1 MDIQKLINFTED
13 HVTAGAGDAIK
24 RISIAVIPQ
33 TAADSLDVIVHGRIS
48 KSIYKRGTQTVFLK
62 LGSDRDVINGSRP
75 VYAWTGHPEWVRL
88 AKAGDSDKADALL
101 AAYVGATTLELAW
114 QASGKG
120 TRDSGRRFLE
130 SFREALAACGIVP
143 TTASQNDRSYSGT
156 VKAGARLK
164 ALLPEM
170 KDDLATLRAAFPPHI
185 APESEPTPE
194 PSEPKRVRV
203 YCVADCDN
211 NDGHW
216 TVLTSHLSASQSSQT
231 GIQCNVH
238 KRMMTREIASE

>member
-13 HVTAGAGDAIK
+13 GLTADAG
-24 RISIAVIPQ
+24 IAW
-33 TAADSLDVIVHGRIS
+33 TSLSKLILTQSVVDDLTEVVQGRIS
-48 KSIYKRGTQTVFLK
+48 KSISKVAGQTTFMK
-62 LGSDRDVINGSRP
+62 LGSDRDIINGSRP
-75 VYAWTGHPEWVRL
+75 VYAWTAHPEWVRL
-88 AKAGDSDKADALL
+88 AKAGDSDKANALL

-120 TRDSGRRFLE
+120 ARDSGKRFNE
-130 SFREALAACGIVP
+130 AFREALSACGIVP

-164 ALLPEM
+164 ALLPEIHN
-170 KDDLATLRAAFPPHI
+170 DLATLRAAFPPHI
-185 APESEPTPE
+185 APESESTPE

-211 NDGHW
+211 NDLHI
-216 TVLTSHLSASQSSQT
+216 TMLSKGLSDSQSPT

-238 KRMMTREIASE
+238 QRIMAREIISE

>member
-13 HVTAGAGDAIK
+13 GLTANAG
-24 RISIAVIPQ
+24 IAW
-33 TAADSLDVIVHGRIS
+33 TSLSKLILTQSVVDDLTEIVQGRIS
-48 KSIYKRGTQTVFLK
+48 KSITKHAGQATFMK
-62 LGSDRDVINGSRP
+62 LGSDRDIINGSRP
-75 VYAWTGHPEWVRL
+75 VYAWTAHPEWVRL

-120 TRDSGRRFLE
+120 TRDSGKRFLE

-156 VKAGARLK
+156 VKAGPRLK

-185 APESEPTPE
+185 APESEPTLE
-194 PSEPKRVRV
+194 PSEPKRTRV
-203 YCVADCDN
+203 YCVADCDM
-211 NDGHW
+211 NDAHI
-216 TVLTSHLSASQSSQT
+216 TMLTSHLSASQSSQT
-231 GIQCNVH
+231 GIKCSEH
-238 KRMMTREIASE
+238 ERIMTREIATE